1 MPLHCRHTLTALCP
15 PAPPCAAL
23 LHPAPGPQAVLCVAG
38 HHGAGDGGAPAGA
51 LRRGGWVLHCVHAC
65 MHACVHALQPR
76 VHCTCWP
83 APAPAP
89 AALPQLLAAHA
100 AGAPQSRSASP
111 GGQLR
116 NPPAHHSSA
125 ALEAPLGAFPV
136 RASLNIATLQYI
148 ILILLPDRRP
158 QDGASCQRSGS
169 QPPRARWVHK
179 KQTSPCE
186 ACLGSHHSAHVQ
198 RLRAPACPLQ
208 HAVGAGRG
216 TNQLPSLA
224 ARQQPTSNHLP
235 SSAAAPPSPAPTP
248 RHPRKSR

>member
-51 LRRGGWVLHCVHAC
+51 LRRGGWVLHCTRAC
-65 MHACVHALQPR
+65 MPACMRCSPLCMRPLACACACPNSSPPTLPVTQKRRSAPEAAILPSTAVHALLEHPL
-76 VHCTCWP
+76 
-83 APAPAP
+83 P
-89 AALPQLLAAHA
+89 AACPSPQ
-100 AGAPQSRSASP
+100 G
-111 GGQLR
+111 
-116 NPPAHHSSA
+116 
-125 ALEAPLGAFPV
+125 
-136 RASLNIATLQYI
+136 
-148 ILILLPDRRP
+148 
-158 QDGASCQRSGS
+158 GASCQRSGS